1 MTKTDLIKEWFE
13 FASNDFCAAAHLF
26 ETMHNK
32 PLEIICYH
40 CQQAVEKA
48 IKGFLV
54 YHDVEPPY
62 IHDLEKLRLM
72 CAEYDASFEILSEPC
87 RKLTAYVTAG
97 RYPSNVEIEETDA
110 AYALE
115 EAKKIYELCVQL
127 IPDVKQE

>member
-1 MTKTDLIKEWFE
+1 MTKTDLIKEWFG
-13 FASNDFCAAAHLF
+13 FASNDLYAAVHLF

-48 IKGFLV
+48 IKGFLI

-72 CAEYDASFEILSEPC
+72 CEEHDASFAMLSEPC
-87 RKLTAYVTAG
+87 RKLTAYVLPVVIQVTWKLKKQMWHTHLKKRRRFM
-97 RYPSNVEIEETDA
+97 RYVPV
-110 AYALE
+110 
-115 EAKKIYELCVQL
+115 
-127 IPDVKQE
+127 